1 VKRLSNIN
9 IRWSSRFAY
18 IIGLI
23 ATDGY
28 LSKDKRHITFTSQD
42 KILVILFKNIL
53 GLKNKI
59 GLKSSGSSSKKCP
72 HIQFGDINFY
82 QWLLKIGLTSK
93 KSKTISKLKI
103 PQKYFFDFLRGCF
116 DGDGSC
122 YAYWD
127 KRWKSSFMFYSTF
140 ASGSLP
146 FLEWLR
152 KNIKN
157 LAKIKGHIKTSR
169 RSWQLCYAKTESK
182 ILFKKI
188 YYNKNMPFLKRKY
201 IKLKNFINTD
211 NKNK

>member
-1 VKRLSNIN
+1 MKRLSNIN

-53 GLKNKI
+53 RLKNKI
-59 GLKSSGSSSKKCP
+59 GLKSSGSSGKKCP

-82 QWLLKIGLTSK
+82 QWLLKIGLTSR
-93 KSKTISKLKI
+93 KSKTISELKI

-127 KRWKSSFMFYSTF
+127 PRWKSSFMFYVSF
-140 ASGSLP
+140 ASGSLS

-152 KNIKN
+152 KNIKK
-157 LAKIKGHIKTSR
+157 LATIKGHIRVSR
-169 RSWQLCYAKTESK
+169 NNWQLCYAKAESK
-182 ILFKKI
+182 ILFKKM
-188 YYNKNMPFLKRKY
+188 YYSKNLPFLKRKY
-201 IKLKNFINTD
+201 IKLKNFIDID